1 VASSGCVKKFDAFL
15 YRNQWKHPKGN
26 VNPEGEKRQRV
37 DGKKGPGPSN
47 EAFDKAC
54 KELLQAA
61 TVDSVNK
68 Q

>member
-1 VASSGCVKKFDAFL
+1 
-15 YRNQWKHPKGN
+15 
-26 VNPEGEKRQRV
+26 VNPEEKKRQRV

-47 EAFDKAC
+47 EAFDQAFE
-54 KELLQAA
+54 ELLQAA